1 MNRDLDPGPSTSKAA
16 SNGPPGDAADEWRV
30 RVPHPIRAKGSLSAE
45 DLIGASELTGQMLSP
60 VAVIVVLVVVTPLVG
75 GLFLLKE
82 GLSTLTLVIGVAVPI
97 FVVVAVFFQC
107 RLTRRRLNRTAEELE
122 ESVGPMEFAI
132 TDEAF
137 ASKSKAAE
145 WRRTWN
151 GFSKWMRSDRVVL
164 LYPQS
169 STEYLVVPRSFF
181 AGDDDWNL
189 FLRLLESKLPRKR

>member
-1 MNRDLDPGPSTSKAA
+1 MDPAPSAA
-16 SNGPPGDAADEWRV
+16 KTTSNGPPGADDDWLV
-30 RVPHPIRAKGSLSAE
+30 RLPHPIRAKGSLSAE

-60 VAVIVVLVVVTPLVG
+60 VAVIVVLVVVAPVVA

-82 GLSTLTLVIGVAVPI
+82 GLSALPFVIWTFAPIGLLLAVLVYFAQYHRP
-97 FVVVAVFFQC
+97 
-107 RLTRRRLNRTAEELE
+107 RRQIDRTVKQLE
-122 ESVGPMEFAI
+122 ESVGPLEFAI

-151 GFSKWMRSDRVVL
+151 GFSKWMHSDRVVL

-169 STEYLVVPRSFF
+169 SAEYLVVPRSFF
-181 AGDDDWNL
+181 AGDDDWSL